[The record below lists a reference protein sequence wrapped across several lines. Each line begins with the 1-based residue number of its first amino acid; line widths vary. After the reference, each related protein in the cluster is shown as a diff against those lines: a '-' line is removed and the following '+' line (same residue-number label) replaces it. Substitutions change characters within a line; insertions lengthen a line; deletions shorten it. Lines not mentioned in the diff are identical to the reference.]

1 MFRNNLIKYWD
12 FYHGVN
18 AWIANSLYQFII
30 TNWVTSTTFLHV
42 KHLEVPLINANPFID
57 IKDFVKMS
65 DFMGKHGDITT

>member
-1 MFRNNLIKYWD
+1 
-12 FYHGVN
+12 
-18 AWIANSLYQFII
+18 
-30 TNWVTSTTFLHV
+30 V